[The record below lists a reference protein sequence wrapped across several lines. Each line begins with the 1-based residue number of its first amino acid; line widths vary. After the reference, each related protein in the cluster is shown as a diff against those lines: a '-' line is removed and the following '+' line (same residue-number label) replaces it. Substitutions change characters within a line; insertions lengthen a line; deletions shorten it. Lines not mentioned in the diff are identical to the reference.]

1 MLLFSGD
8 NFNSVWVTFLVVKG
22 RCKPSL
28 SFSFLGG
35 VCSCTFCSLET
46 VQPPERV
53 YYPPD
58 VCIVDLCYVKVAG
71 KGCRAVCQD
80 VCVSVGETPAW
91 GTSPWHKIRPRREE

>member
-8 NFNSVWVTFLVVKG
+8 NFNPVWVTFLAVKG
-22 RCKPSL
+22 GCKPSL

-46 VQPPERV
+46 VQPPECV

-58 VCIVDLCYVKVAG
+58 VCIVGLFYVKVARERLQG
-71 KGCRAVCQD
+71 SVPRCVCI
-80 VCVSVGETPAW
+80 CW
-91 GTSPWHKIRPRREE
+91 GDAGLGHLLPLGTR